1 MHSPTDSNPE
11 FAPTFSRGAKI
22 AAISALTLVS
32 LCTLT
37 LFASVLL
44 TRRHEIVSSAMNPTL
59 YSGEHVTASPLWFS
73 GPPKPG
79 DVSTFWVGSGQ
90 RRALYI
96 MRVIAGPGDR
106 VALKEG
112 VVWINGAAVDR
123 QDLGKIDL
131 DAAYG
136 QPHLFR
142 ETLPNGASYVV
153 LEAPGEGMFDNM
165 DEITLPADRYFVL
178 GDNATTR
185 ATAARQT
192 SAPSREMTLP
202 EKLSSFIY
210 PSTRPVCALS
220 ASAPGFAD
228 R

>member
-112 VVWINGAAVDR
+112 VVWINGAAVNR

-153 LEAPGEGMFDNM
+153 LEEPGEGMFDNM

-178 GDNATTR
+178 GDNRDNASDSR
-185 ATAARQT
+185 SANVGPVARDDF
-192 SAPSREMTLP
+192 AGKAVLIH
-202 EKLSSFIY
+202 LSFDKTGLRLERIG
-210 PSTRPVCALS
+210 TWIR
-220 ASAPGFAD
+220 
-228 R
+228 